1 MPSIF
6 RRKHL
11 TLLSIS
17 LSLLILVSYITLSGS
32 KKPTIKS
39 NEKTVIGTQA
49 MVSKLIDECQLPSI
63 GEVNPL
69 FPLVNSNNEKCI
81 ESKLLGLSIKEQIE
95 IANGLLDTN
104 LITYCHVTIHRLG
117 VEAFKE
123 TQNIPQAIKLG
134 SPGCLYGFYH
144 GVLSTAGQYLTP
156 EEIISQ
162 SQTLCRGLINPSQ
175 PLHNCAHAIGHGVS
189 AATNFEMEKGI
200 PYCEMLSDSFV
211 AFHCLVG
218 LLMEDFLFL
227 RVKYSNG
234 NFPDPYGVALC
245 RETNR
250 SLEFQKACVNMF
262 YILILQEKFT
272 ENNGTQGLR
281 DICNSFPNQ
290 EVKLECYHSLGTE
303 SAQFLGFDP
312 VLIAK
317 ETCGTEIN
325 IYSLSCAKGAGLV
338 YGMNFGFIKKQDY
351 FCKLFI
357 DQLSQACLSVTK
369 EDIFTI

>member
-1 MPSIF
+1 M
-6 RRKHL
+6 
-11 TLLSIS
+11 
-17 LSLLILVSYITLSGS
+17 VSYITLSGG
-32 KKPTIKS
+32 KKPNIENKKT
-39 NEKTVIGTQA
+39 TVIGTQD
-49 MVSKLIDECQLPSI
+49 MISKLVDECQLPST

-123 TQNIPQAIKLG
+123 TQNIPEAIKLG

-162 SQTLCRGLINPSQ
+162 SQTLCRGLINPSE

-200 PYCEMLSDSFV
+200 PYCEMLSDSFI

-227 RVKYSNG
+227 RVKYSDG

-272 ENNGTQGLR
+272 ENNGTQDR
-281 DICNSFPNQ
+281 
-290 EVKLECYHSLGTE
+290 K
-303 SAQFLGFDP
+303 
-312 VLIAK
+312 
-317 ETCGTEIN
+317 
-325 IYSLSCAKGAGLV
+325 
-338 YGMNFGFIKKQDY
+338 
-351 FCKLFI
+351 
-357 DQLSQACLSVTK
+357 SVV
-369 EDIFTI
+369 